1 MHICFDP
8 KKLKLTFILVYICN
22 YVEAMEGFNNTVP
35 MCPVD
40 QHCSQWAEKNM
51 SYCLCSTKDVISL
64 TLGVI
69 SVLSWGVAEIPQLIT
84 NYKEKSVEGLSL
96 MFIMAWILG

>member
-1 MHICFDP
+1 MS
-8 KKLKLTFILVYICN
+8 N
-22 YVEAMEGFNNTVP
+22 SVEAMEGYNNTVA

-40 QHCSQWAEKNM
+40 QHCSQWAENYM

-96 MFIMAWILG
+96 MFIMTWILG